1 MIARICIYARLDG
14 RAAIIALRRPQPT
27 FSIAKLREVD
37 DPVSRCNAEGVI
49 QGVTKIHGL
58 TFQAYR

>member
-14 RAAIIALRRPQPT
+14 RVAIIVLRRPQPT

-37 DPVSRCNAEGVI
+37 DPVSRCIATPRV
-49 QGVTKIHGL
+49 L
-58 TFQAYR
+58 YRVLPKFMD